1 MPKTASPLPLI
12 AALSLLALAAGYGL
26 TSLRRRA

>member
-12 AALSLLALAAGYGL
+12 ATLSLIALAAGYGL
-26 TSLRRRA
+26 MNLRRRA